1 MSLII
6 NPDHNHPNQHILK
19 SSFIIFYLLVSLI
32 EAVSDNVSKRFV
44 IILMKCMTVSW
55 VCVCVC
61 EVPEEARLGHQMP
74 WNYR

>member
-6 NPDHNHPNQHILK
+6 NPDHNHPNQHIFK

-55 VCVCVC
+55 VYVYV
-61 EVPEEARLGHQMP
+61 
-74 WNYR
+74 